1 MTADA
6 ATPDREAIVA
16 RWFTLTRSEMPAVAR
31 DRGWPVFADH
41 CFQRILL
48 DNACGGAWRQS
59 IAAPAWRNA
68 PDAVLCAAIDLGE
81 AAMRGE
87 KDLAALNRRS
97 LAWRGKTISPQ

>member
-6 ATPDREAIVA
+6 ATPDRQAIVA

-48 DNACGGAWRQS
+48 DNACGGPWRET

-68 PDAVLCAAIDLGE
+68 PDAILTRAIDLGD
-81 AAMRGE
+81 AALLGAQ
-87 KDLAALNRRS
+87 DLATLNRQS
-97 LAWRGKTISPQ
+97 LTWRGKRA